1 MIAPGIIL
9 PFDGNHADIP
19 AGFVRETSL
28 DGKYPKSSGNANPG
42 STGGSATHTHTSP
55 AHSHTLASHTHSG
68 TLGSSVTGGTG
79 DADTGGPITRRS
91 HAHSF
96 TSSPNS
102 TATSNAVAVTYSAV
116 SNDPPFYTV
125 IFIRSTAYNLIPTN
139 ALILREATSRSGM
152 AFHTPSAGKFLKG
165 AETGANAGATGGS
178 TTNVHSI
185 NHGHSPL
192 SHNHPVFNSQGA
204 NNSDLK
210 EKSGDFGYVVSTHY
224 HQITFSSSTQSFN
237 NFTGNLTTSETVQP
251 SYRSL
256 NVYKNQQGSSIIPA
270 VGDIAMWSG
279 SLASIPIGWALCNG
293 ENGTPNMESR
303 YLKANSTPTSSSTGG
318 SNTHSHA
325 AISHS
330 HSASGS
336 HTHVLSHGN
345 AIQPG
350 NTRYDD
356 GSAETSIRT
365 DHTHANNT
373 VNASAPG
380 LSPSSTT
387 ANPSSNEPEYRTVAY
402 IQLKFLP
409 ITSGPL
415 LGVI

>member
-55 AHSHTLASHTHSG
+55 AHSHTLAPHTHSG
-68 TLGSSVTGGTG
+68 TLGSSVVGGTG
-79 DADTGGPITRRS
+79 DADGGGPICRRE
-91 HAHSF
+91 HTHSF
-96 TSSPNS
+96 TSSSNS
-102 TATSNAVAVTYSAV
+102 TATSNSVAVTYSAV

-125 IFIRSTAYNLIPTN
+125 IFIRSTAYNLIPVN

-152 AFHTPSAGKFLKG
+152 EFHTPSAGKFLKG
-165 AETGANAGATGGS
+165 AGTGANAGATGGS
-178 TTNVHSI
+178 TTNVHKI
-185 NHGHSPL
+185 DHNHTAV
-192 SHNHPVFNSQGA
+192 SHNHPTFNSG
-204 NNSDLK
+204 NSWGDR
-210 EKSGDFGYVVSTHY
+210 KSKDGDFGYVTGEHY
-224 HQITFSSSTQSFN
+224 HQITFTPASQSFN
-237 NFTGNLTTSETVQP
+237 SFTGNITTSETVQP

-256 NVYKNQQGSSIIPA
+256 NVYKNQQGNSIIPA

-318 SNTHSHA
+318 SNTHTHA
-325 AISHS
+325 AQPHS

-336 HTHVLSHGN
+336 HTHTLSHSDG
-345 AIQPG
+345 IQPG

-356 GSAETSIRT
+356 GSGVASIRK
-365 DHTHANNT
+365 DHQHSPVT
-373 VNASAPG
+373 VNSASAG
-380 LSPSSTT
+380 LNNANTT
-387 ANPSSNEPEYRTVAY
+387 ANSSSNEPEYRTVAY

-409 ITSGPL
+409 ITTGPL
-415 LGVI
+415 VGVI